1 MNSPSHN
8 PLIFFG
14 GAERDRTV
22 DLLTASRALSQL
34 SYSPTY
40 KVKSEIPISKSE
52 TNSKAD
58 MKIRTIV
65 HKNFYH
71 EFASGVNSYFAKR
84 RCLTISERKIAQA
97 TEVLKEEILPL
108 RGIERRWSH
117 SFLTRGLI
125 PSSSPPITRT
135 RSRSNLKE

>member
-1 MNSPSHN
+1 
-8 PLIFFG
+8 
-14 GAERDRTV
+14 
-22 DLLTASRALSQL
+22 
-34 SYSPTY
+34 
-40 KVKSEIPISKSE
+40 
-52 TNSKAD
+52 

-97 TEVLKEEILPL
+97 TEVLKEDILPL
-108 RGIERRWSH
+108 RGMERRWSH